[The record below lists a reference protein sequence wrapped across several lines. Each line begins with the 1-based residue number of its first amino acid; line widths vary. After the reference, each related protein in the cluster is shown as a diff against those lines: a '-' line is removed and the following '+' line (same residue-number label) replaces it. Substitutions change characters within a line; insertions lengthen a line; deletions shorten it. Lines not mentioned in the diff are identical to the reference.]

1 MHYPF
6 ICSLDTYSFQHI
18 FTGCLSGPN
27 IFGCLPMISIA
38 DRKREMVRTTEIV
51 VPFLKLTTDKKEH

>member
-1 MHYPF
+1 
-6 ICSLDTYSFQHI
+6 
-18 FTGCLSGPN
+18 
-27 IFGCLPMISIA
+27 MISIA